1 MAKNLTIGPPL
12 RLITLF
18 TLPILIGNLFQQ
30 VYMVADTIVVG
41 RLIGVQALAAVGVSG
56 SLQFLLF
63 GFAMGT
69 CSGLAIP
76 VARYFGAG
84 DMAGM
89 RRSVATGTL
98 ISLAVA
104 IVITLVGTLGA
115 STLLKLLGTPPEL
128 MEDATLFLVVFFAGT
143 LATVAFN
150 YLSAVIRALGDSRT
164 PLYFLIVAS
173 VLNVLLV
180 IWFIG
185 GLGMGVEG
193 AALATVVSQFISV
206 VLCIALVWWRMPELH
221 LRREDWKVDPAEMR
235 VSAKLGLTMGF
246 QISII
251 GLGAALLQVGI
262 NGLGTQAVAAFT
274 AAMRVDQ
281 LAVVSPMS
289 VGVAMTT
296 YVAQNAGAR
305 KWRRVR
311 VGVWRATLLAIG
323 MAIVIG
329 VILFIWGTNLV
340 ELFVGSGQ
348 DDVVALAHTY
358 LVVNSALY
366 SLLAIL
372 FVIRNTIQ
380 GLGSTVAPTM
390 AGVLELFARGLIGVF
405 VVPLAGFIAVVL
417 AAPIAW
423 VAALVPLLGAW
434 RFHHRRLVFSE
445 QNDPTPGDDV

>member
-1 MAKNLTIGPPL
+1 MANNLTVGPPL

-30 VYMVADTIVVG
+30 VYLLADTVVVG
-41 RLIGVQALAAVGVSG
+41 RLIGVEALAAVGVSG

-76 VARYFGAG
+76 TARYFGAG
-84 DMAGM
+84 DMDGM
-89 RRSVATGTL
+89 RRSVATGAL
-98 ISLAVA
+98 ISLGVVV
-104 IVITLVGTLGA
+104 VITVVGVFGA
-115 STLLKLLGTPPEL
+115 SWLLSLLGTPAEL
-128 MEDATLFLVVFFAGT
+128 MDDASLFLSVFFGGT
-143 LATVAFN
+143 IATVAFN
-150 YLSAVIRALGDSRT
+150 YLSAIIRALGDSRT
-164 PLYFLIVAS
+164 PLYFLIIAS
-173 VLNVLLV
+173 VLNVVLV
-180 IWFIG
+180 IFFIG

-206 VLCIALVWWRMPELH
+206 ALCMVLVWLRMPELH
-221 LRREDWKVDPAEMR
+221 LRKADWKINPVEARE
-235 VSAKLGLTMGF
+235 SAKLGLTMGF

-262 NGLGTQAVAAFT
+262 NGLGTESVAAFT

-311 VGVWRATLLAIG
+311 VGVWRANWLAIG

-329 VILFIWGTNLV
+329 VILFFWGTELV

-358 LVVNSALY
+358 LVWNSALY
-366 SLLAIL
+366 WMLATL

-390 AGVLELFARGLIGVF
+390 AGVLELLARGLIGLF
-405 VVPLAGFIAVVL
+405 VVPAVGFMAVVF
-417 AAPIAW
+417 AAPAAW
-423 VAALVPLLGAW
+423 VAALIPLLLAW
-434 RFHHRRLVFSE
+434 RYYRRRLVQSE
-445 QNDPTPGDDV
+445 INDPTPGDDV